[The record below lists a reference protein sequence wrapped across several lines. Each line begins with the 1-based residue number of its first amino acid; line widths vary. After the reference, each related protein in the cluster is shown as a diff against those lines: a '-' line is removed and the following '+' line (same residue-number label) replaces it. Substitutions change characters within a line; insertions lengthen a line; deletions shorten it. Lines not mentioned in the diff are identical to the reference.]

1 MPAGS
6 KPQGDGLAIIFSA
19 PSGAGKTTL
28 VRHLMSKPDLA
39 LGFSVSAT
47 TRGPRK
53 GEKDGVDYH
62 FLSAADFAEK
72 VKNGEFVEYEEVYEG
87 LSYGTLCS
95 EVERLWRDGRTP
107 LFDVDVVGGQTLK
120 AVFGEEVYTCYHTSS
135 PCESMAQVANESNIT
150 VAARVNIKGAPMP
163 AGGGDT
169 GAGLPTEILIA
180 VIIASLLGAG
190 CLALTCWTCART
202 MNKAATS
209 TQPSPT

>member
-1 MPAGS
+1 MPSGS

-47 TRGPRK
+47 TRPPRK

-62 FLSAADFAEK
+62 FLSATDFAEK

-120 AVFGEEVYTCYHTSS
+120 AVFGDSALSIFVM
-135 PCESMAQVANESNIT
+135 PPSM
-150 VAARVNIKGAPMP
+150 
-163 AGGGDT
+163 
-169 GAGLPTEILIA
+169 
-180 VIIASLLGAG
+180 
-190 CLALTCWTCART
+190 LALEDRLRSRGTEDEEALEKRIAKSQQE
-202 MNKAATS
+202 MEAAPAFDLRLVNDDLDLAK
-209 TQPSPT
+209 QEAEDMVGDFLERAFH

>member
-28 VRHLMSKPDLA
+28 VRHLMSRPELA

-47 TRGPRK
+47 TRSPR
-53 GEKDGVDYH
+53 GTEQHGRDYF
-62 FLSAADFAEK
+62 FLSQQEFDAK
-72 VKNGEFVEYEEVYEG
+72 VRERAFVEYEEVYDG

-120 AVFGEEVYTCYHTSS
+120 SVFGESALSIFV
-135 PCESMAQVANESNIT
+135 
-150 VAARVNIKGAPMP
+150 MP
-163 AGGGDT
+163 
-169 GAGLPTEILIA
+169 P
-180 VIIASLLGAG
+180 SLLV
-190 CLALTCWTCART
+190 LEDRLRARAT
-202 MNKAATS
+202 ENEAVLEQRIAKSQLEMSAAEAFDLRLVNDDLDVAKQEAEDIVKDFLERS
-209 TQPSPT
+209 FR

>member
-28 VRHLMSKPDLA
+28 VRHLMAEEGLA

-47 TRGPRK
+47 TRGPRS
-53 GEKDGVDYH
+53 GEADGKDYH
-62 FLSAADFAEK
+62 FLTQEAFASKVAA
-72 VKNGEFVEYEEVYEG
+72 GEFVEHEEVYEG

-120 AVFGEEVYTCYHTSS
+120 SVFGDSALSIFV
-135 PCESMAQVANESNIT
+135 
-150 VAARVNIKGAPMP
+150 MP
-163 AGGGDT
+163 
-169 GAGLPTEILIA
+169 P
-180 VIIASLLGAG
+180 SLL
-190 CLALTCWTCART
+190 ALEDRLRSRGTEDEGSLEKRIAKAQQE
-202 MNKAATS
+202 MKAAPAFDLRLVNDDLDLAK
-209 TQPSPT
+209 QEAADMVGDFLERAYL

>member
-28 VRHLMSKPDLA
+28 VRHLMSKPALA

-47 TRGPRK
+47 TRQPRK

-72 VKNGEFVEYEEVYEG
+72 VTNGEFVEHEEVYEG
-87 LSYGTLCS
+87 LSYGTLCN

-120 AVFGEEVYTCYHTSS
+120 AVFGDSALSIFVM
-135 PCESMAQVANESNIT
+135 PPSM
-150 VAARVNIKGAPMP
+150 
-163 AGGGDT
+163 
-169 GAGLPTEILIA
+169 
-180 VIIASLLGAG
+180 
-190 CLALTCWTCART
+190 LALEDRLRSRGTEDQAALEKRIAKAQQE
-202 MNKAATS
+202 MEAATAFDLRLVNDDLDMAK
-209 TQPSPT
+209 QEAEDMVGDFLERAFH

>member
-53 GEKDGVDYH
+53 GEKNGVDYH
-62 FLSAADFAEK
+62 LLSAADFAEK

-120 AVFGEEVYTCYHTSS
+120 AVFGDSALSIFVM
-135 PCESMAQVANESNIT
+135 PPSM
-150 VAARVNIKGAPMP
+150 
-163 AGGGDT
+163 
-169 GAGLPTEILIA
+169 
-180 VIIASLLGAG
+180 
-190 CLALTCWTCART
+190 LALEDRLRSRGTEDE
-202 MNKAATS
+202 AALEKRIAKS
-209 TQPSPT
+209 QQEMEAAPAFDLRLVNDDLDLAKQEAEDMVGDFLERAFQ

>member
-62 FLSAADFAEK
+62 FLSNEDFAEK

-120 AVFGEEVYTCYHTSS
+120 AVFGESALSIFVM
-135 PCESMAQVANESNIT
+135 PPSM
-150 VAARVNIKGAPMP
+150 
-163 AGGGDT
+163 
-169 GAGLPTEILIA
+169 
-180 VIIASLLGAG
+180 
-190 CLALTCWTCART
+190 LALEDRLRSRGTEDE
-202 MNKAATS
+202 AALEKRIAKS
-209 TQPSPT
+209 QQEMEAAPAFDLRLVNDDLDLAKQEAEDMVGDFLERAFH

>member
-47 TRGPRK
+47 TRPPRK
-53 GEKDGVDYH
+53 GEKNGVDYH

-120 AVFGEEVYTCYHTSS
+120 AVFGESALSIFVM
-135 PCESMAQVANESNIT
+135 PPSM
-150 VAARVNIKGAPMP
+150 
-163 AGGGDT
+163 
-169 GAGLPTEILIA
+169 
-180 VIIASLLGAG
+180 
-190 CLALTCWTCART
+190 LALEDRLRSRGTEDE
-202 MNKAATS
+202 AALEKRIAKS
-209 TQPSPT
+209 QQEMEAAPAFDLRLVNDDLDLAKQEAEDMVGDFLERAFH